1 MNNSN
6 SHHNEIFDYVII
18 GSGFGGSVSAMRL
31 SEKGYR
37 VLVLERG
44 KRYEAQDFPKTN
56 WNIFKHLWL
65 PALRC
70 YGIMGINFFKDL
82 MVLNGSGVGGGSLVY
97 CATLL
102 QPGKEFFEAED
113 WRGLADWEAELLPH
127 YDTARRMLGVNMNP
141 KMWPADNMLLEVAT
155 EIGREHTFKPTPVG
169 IFFAQDGREGQTV
182 PDPYFGGEGPDRA
195 GCVHCGG
202 CMVGCRHNAKNSL
215 DKNYL
220 YFAEKY
226 GAEVRPE
233 ATVTDIRP
241 LYGEQPDNGR
251 YEVEFQKTTAWL
263 LKPKQVIRARNV
275 VVSAG
280 ALGTN
285 ELLLRCRDESQSLP
299 QLSSQLGAKVRSN
312 SEALMGVT
320 ARKAARDARV
330 DYSQGI
336 SITSH
341 FWVDDVTSVEPV
353 RYPRGSSM
361 MRNLAVPLVDLSGS
375 SLRRVG
381 RFIIYALQRPMDF
394 LKARVLPDWARD
406 STIILVMQ
414 TVENRMHFKL
424 GRSIWTL
431 FRKRLVSDRD
441 KTLPIPAVI
450 DAGRAVV
457 ERFAEKINGIPQS
470 TIHEVL
476 LDKPSTAHILGGCG
490 IGEDETKGVVDANHQ
505 AFNYPGLY
513 IVDGSVIPA
522 NLGVNPSLTI
532 TAMAERAMAKIPDK
546 VDAAEQLTL
555 TAPPNLA
562 ANGHG
567 RKNNIKQPALYVLLA
582 VPLLVLLIKF
592 VLRKQ

>member
-1 MNNSN
+1 MNNTNGRQSDVY
-6 SHHNEIFDYVII
+6 DYIII

-31 SEKGYR
+31 SEKGYK

-44 KRYEAQDFPKTN
+44 KRYGAEDFPKTN

-70 YGIMGINFFKDL
+70 YGILGINFFKDL

-102 QPGKEFFEAED
+102 QPGREFFEAED
-113 WRGLADWEAELLPH
+113 WQGLADWEVELLPH
-127 YDTARRMLGVNMNP
+127 YDTARRMLGVNVNP
-141 KMWPADNMLLEVAT
+141 KLWPADQMLLEVAT
-155 EIGREHTFKPTPVG
+155 EIGRQETFKPTPVG
-169 IFFAQDGREGQTV
+169 IFFGEAGQEGQTV
-182 PDPYFGGEGPDRA
+182 ADPYFDGEGPERA
-195 GCVHCGG
+195 ACIHCGG

-226 GAEVRPE
+226 GTDVWPE
-233 ATVTDIRP
+233 SNVTDIRP
-241 LYGEQPDNGR
+241 IYGEVNGDGR
-251 YEVEFQKTTAWL
+251 YEVEFEKTTAWL
-263 LKPKQVIRARNV
+263 FKPKQVVRGQNV
-275 VVSAG
+275 IVSAG

-285 ELLLRCRDESQSLP
+285 ELLLRCRDETRSLP
-299 QLSSQLGAKVRSN
+299 QLSQHLGAKVRSN

-320 ARKAARDARV
+320 ARERVEETGV

-353 RYPRGSSM
+353 RYSGGSSM

-375 SLRRVG
+375 SLRRFG
-381 RFIIYALQRPMDF
+381 RFLLYAAQKPYDF
-394 LKARVLPDWARD
+394 LKARLLPDWARD

-424 GRSIWTL
+424 GRSIWTG
-431 FRKRLVSDRD
+431 FRKSLVSDRD

-490 IGEDETKGVVDANHQ
+490 IGEDETTGVVDHEHQ
-505 AFNYPGLY
+505 VFNYPGMY
-513 IVDGSVIPA
+513 VVDGSVIPA

-532 TAMAERAMAKIPDK
+532 TAMAERAMTKIPKKDET
-546 VDAAEQLTL
+546 AEPVRLV
-555 TAPPNLA
+555 APPDYVP
-562 ANGHG
+562 NGNG
-567 RKNNIKQPALYVLLA
+567 KKSVPQTAVAVLLV
-582 VPLLVLLIKF
+582 VPLLLILIKF
-592 VLRKQ
+592 ILRKQ

>member
-1 MNNSN
+1 MNNIN
-6 SHHNEIFDYVII
+6 GRQTDIFDYIII

-31 SEKGYR
+31 SEKGYK

-44 KRYEAQDFPKTN
+44 KRYTAEDFPKSN
-56 WNIFKHLWL
+56 WNIFKHLWM
-65 PALRC
+65 PGLRC
-70 YGIMGINFFKDL
+70 YGILGINFFKDL

-113 WRGLADWEAELLPH
+113 WQGSTDWEAELAPH
-127 YDTARRMLGVNMNP
+127 YDTARRMLGVHINP
-141 KMWPADNMLLEVAT
+141 KLWAADQMLLEVAT

-169 IFFAQDGREGQTV
+169 IFFAKEGQEGQTV
-182 PDPYFGGEGPDRA
+182 SDPYFGGEGPERA
-195 GCVHCGG
+195 GCIHCGG

-226 GAEVRPE
+226 GTEVWPE
-233 ATVTDIRP
+233 SNVTDIRP
-241 LYGEQPDNGR
+241 LYGTQPDNGR
-251 YEVEFQKTTAWL
+251 YEVEYEKTTGWFI
-263 LKPKQVIRARNV
+263 KPKKVVRARNV
-275 VVSAG
+275 IVSAG

-285 ELLLRCRDESQSLP
+285 ELLLRCRDETQSLS
-299 QLSSQLGAKVRSN
+299 QLSPRLGTKVRSN

-320 ARKAARDARV
+320 ARTDEV

-353 RYPRGSSM
+353 RYSRGSSLL
-361 MRNLAVPLVDLSGS
+361 RNLALPLVDMSGGT
-375 SLRRVG
+375 LERIG
-381 RFIIYALQRPMDF
+381 RSILFAFKQPLDF
-394 LKARVLPDWARD
+394 LKARILPDWARD
-406 STIILVMQ
+406 TTIILVMQ
-414 TVENRMHFKL
+414 TVENRMHLKL

-431 FRKRLVSDRD
+431 FRKKLVSDRD

-457 ERFAEKINGIPQS
+457 ERFAEKVNGIPQS
-470 TIHEVL
+470 SIHEVL

-490 IGEDETKGVVDANHQ
+490 IGQDETTGVVDDKHQ
-505 AFNYPGLY
+505 VFNYPGMY
-513 IVDGSVIPA
+513 VVDGSVIPA

-532 TAMAERAMAKIPDK
+532 TAMSERAMSHIPAKADSADLP
-546 VDAAEQLTL
+546 TL
-555 TAPPNLA
+555 SEPPGYK
-562 ANGHG
+562 ANGNSH
-567 RKNNIKQPALYVLLA
+567 KNSLKQPVLYTLFA
-582 VPLLVLLIKF
+582 VPLLLVLIKF
-592 VLRKQ
+592 ILRKN

>member
-1 MNNSN
+1 MNKTNGR
-6 SHHNEIFDYVII
+6 HTDIFDYIII

-31 SEKGYR
+31 SEKGYS

-44 KRYEAQDFPKTN
+44 KRYNAEDFPKTN

-65 PALRC
+65 PSLRC
-70 YGIMGINFFKDL
+70 YGILGLNFFKDL

-97 CATLL
+97 CATLI
-102 QPGKEFFEAED
+102 QPGQEFFQAQD
-113 WRGLADWEAELLPH
+113 WRGLADWEAELAPH
-127 YDTARRMLGVNMNP
+127 YDTARHMLGVNINP
-141 KMWPADNMLLEVAT
+141 RLWPADQLLLEVAT

-169 IFFAQDGREGQTV
+169 IFFGQEGQEGQTF
-182 PDPYFGGEGPDRA
+182 PDPYFGGAGPDRGA
-195 GCVHCGG
+195 CVHCGG
-202 CMVGCRHNAKNSL
+202 CIVGCRHNAKNSL

-226 GAEVRPE
+226 GAQIWPE
-233 ATVTDIRP
+233 SNVTDIRP
-241 LYGEQPDNGR
+241 LYGSQPDQAR
-251 YEVEFQKTTAWL
+251 YEVEYQKTTAWL
-263 LKPKQVIRARNV
+263 RKPKQTIRARNV
-275 VVSAG
+275 IISAG

-285 ELLLRCRDESQSLP
+285 ELLLRCRDETQSLP
-299 QLSSQLGAKVRSN
+299 QLSPCLGAKVRSN

-320 ARKAARDARV
+320 AREDTGI

-353 RYPRGSSM
+353 RYSRGSSM

-375 SLRRVG
+375 AARRFG
-381 RFIIYALQRPMDF
+381 RFILYAIQKPADF
-394 LKARVLPDWARD
+394 LKARVLPDWTRD

-414 TVENRMHFKL
+414 TVENRMHLKL

-431 FRKRLVSDRD
+431 FRKKLVSDRD
-441 KTLPIPAVI
+441 NTLPIPAVI

-457 ERFAEKINGIPQS
+457 ERFAQKVNGIPQS

-490 IGEDETKGVVDANHQ
+490 IGQDETTGVVDTNHQ
-505 AFNYPGLY
+505 VFNYPGLY
-513 IVDGSVIPA
+513 VVDGSVIPA

-532 TAMAERAMAKIPDK
+532 TAMAERAMTNIPEKGESADLSVLEAPPGHMNGNGHK
-546 VDAAEQLTL
+546 THTKHPLLYTLLTL
-555 TAPPNLA
+555 PIL
-562 ANGHG
+562 
-567 RKNNIKQPALYVLLA
+567 IF
-582 VPLLVLLIKF
+582 LIKF
-592 VLRKQ
+592 LLRKQ